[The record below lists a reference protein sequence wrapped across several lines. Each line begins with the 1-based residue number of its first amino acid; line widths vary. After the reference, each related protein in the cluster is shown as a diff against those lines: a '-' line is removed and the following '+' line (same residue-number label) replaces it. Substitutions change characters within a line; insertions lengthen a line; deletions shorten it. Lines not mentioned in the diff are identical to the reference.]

1 MWFKITWP
9 SGLVTH
15 EASEAMS
22 REALAM
28 ERWGKNTL
36 EEVEAFGVKIEHAA
50 HEELV
55 SLGLVHADA
64 PVADA
69 APAETPVPTLDTDA
83 IVETVPTSPTPEPTE
98 STQSAPE
105 TETKVYSD
113 GSSATGPGPLPDQ
126 SPEQQR

>member
-1 MWFKITWP
+1 MWFKVTWP
-9 SGLVTH
+9 TGLVTH
-15 EASEAMS
+15 EASEALS

-36 EEVEAFGVKIEHAA
+36 EEVEAYGVKIEHAV

-69 APAETPVPTLDTDA
+69 APAETPVPTLDTAD
-83 IVETVPTSPTPEPTE
+83 IVETAPTSPIPEPTE
-98 STQSAPE
+98 STPSAPE
-105 TETKVYSD
+105 QHEDAAPNV
-113 GSSATGPGPLPDQ
+113 
-126 SPEQQR
+126 